1 MKMMVRRVR
10 VKQLNTEKQIYSED
24 ENDIHTRGFS
34 LLNT

>member
-1 MKMMVRRVR
+1 MKMMVRRIR

-24 ENDIHTRGFS
+24 ENDAQTCGFS